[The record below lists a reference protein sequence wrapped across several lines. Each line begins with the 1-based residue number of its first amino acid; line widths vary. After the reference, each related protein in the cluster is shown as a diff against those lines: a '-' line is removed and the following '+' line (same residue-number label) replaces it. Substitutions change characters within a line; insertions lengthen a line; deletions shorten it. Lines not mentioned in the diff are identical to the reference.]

1 MVSDFL
7 KNVFIVFYIF
17 MIQVMEDAARLR
29 GMNAG
34 RYGWHHVKL
43 RSKNIQKYMDD
54 HELEL

>member
-7 KNVFIVFYIF
+7 KNVFMIF
-17 MIQVMEDAARLR
+17 MIQAMEDASRLR

-34 RYGWHHVKL
+34 GYGWHHVKL
-43 RSKNIQKYMDD
+43 RSKNIQKNMGD